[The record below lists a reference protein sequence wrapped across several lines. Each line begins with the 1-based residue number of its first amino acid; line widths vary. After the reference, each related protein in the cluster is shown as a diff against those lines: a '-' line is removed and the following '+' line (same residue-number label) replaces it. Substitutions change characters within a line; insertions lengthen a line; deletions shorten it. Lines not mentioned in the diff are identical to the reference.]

1 MRGPH
6 NIWRLVRTGATFE
19 RSGAMAIAM
28 DALDAPKSI
37 RIPIRLLIWP
47 FQVFGLKGEKRYTP
61 ILRALIALGPAY
73 IKFGQLLSTRPD
85 VVGDELAAQLRI
97 LQDDLPAFNQKKSKE
112 AIENELGIKIEE
124 VFYDFAKPI
133 AAASLAQVHKAVVKS
148 TGQTVAIK
156 VLRPGIE
163 KAFLRDIDAFY
174 FIARF
179 IELLSPASRRLKP
192 LEVIRYFEGIVRA
205 EIDLRMESAAAA
217 EFHYNTLND
226 KKFKV
231 PKVIWDFSSKRVMTT
246 EWVEGIPL
254 SNLGLLKNSN
264 IDLKKLSEFIIQS
277 FLSHA
282 LRDGFFHADM
292 HQGNLRCGS
301 KGELIVMDF
310 GIMGRIDLY
319 TRRVYAQILNGF
331 ISKNYRK
338 VAEVHFEAGYIS
350 FDQDIDKFAQA
361 LRSVGEPIFGMDASK
376 ISIAKLLGHLFE
388 VTERFGMQVRTE
400 LLLLQRTMVVVEGV
414 GRSLNPNLNMWEA
427 AKPVVENYIKE
438 NLGPKA
444 ILRDITES
452 AKAIVKFGPH
462 APYLIEKSL
471 RNALD
476 FKPPKQY
483 RRRLPAL
490 IGGIVLGLF
499 LGVISVLI
507 LLLWIN

>member
-6 NIWRLVRTGATFE
+6 NIWRLIQTGATLE
-19 RSGAMAIAM
+19 RSGAMAVAM

-37 RIPIRLLIWP
+37 QIPIRVLVWP
-47 FQVFGLKGEKRYTP
+47 IKFLGLKGEKNYP
-61 ILRALIALGPAY
+61 PLLKALIALGPAY

-85 VVGDELAAQLRI
+85 VVGEELAAELRI
-97 LQDDLPAFNQKKSKE
+97 LQDDLPAFKQKDSIR
-112 AIENELGIKIEE
+112 AIEDDLNIKISDVFLDFEE
-124 VFYDFAKPI
+124 PV
-133 AAASLAQVHKAVVKS
+133 AAASLAQVHKATLKS
-148 TGQTVAIK
+148 TKQAVAVK

-179 IELLSPASRRLKP
+179 IELLSPSSRRLKP
-192 LEVIRYFEGIVRA
+192 LKVIKYFEGIVRA

-217 EFHYNTLND
+217 EFHSNTKED

-231 PKVIWDFSSKRVMTT
+231 PQVIWNLSSKRVMTT
-246 EWVEGIPL
+246 EWVEGIPVADI
-254 SNLGLLKNSN
+254 NLLKSQN
-264 IDLKKLSEFIIQS
+264 INLKELSELIIQS
-277 FLSHA
+277 FLNNA

-292 HQGNLRCGS
+292 HQGNLRCGLD
-301 KGELIVMDF
+301 GELIVLDF

-319 TRRVYAQILNGF
+319 TRRVYAEILNGF
-331 ISKNYRK
+331 INKKYRK

-350 FDQDIDKFAQA
+350 YDQDIDKFAQA
-361 LRSVGEPIFGMDASK
+361 LRSVGEPIFGMEASK

-414 GRSLNPNLNMWEA
+414 GRSLNPNLNMWEVA
-427 AKPVVENYIKE
+427 RPVVENYIKE

-444 ILRDITES
+444 ILKDIVDS

-471 RNALD
+471 RDALD
-476 FKPPKQY
+476 FKPPKP
-483 RRRLPAL
+483 RKRRLPAL
-490 IGGIVLGLF
+490 IGGILLGLI
-499 LGVISVLI
+499 LGVISILVLF
-507 LLLWIN
+507 LWLN